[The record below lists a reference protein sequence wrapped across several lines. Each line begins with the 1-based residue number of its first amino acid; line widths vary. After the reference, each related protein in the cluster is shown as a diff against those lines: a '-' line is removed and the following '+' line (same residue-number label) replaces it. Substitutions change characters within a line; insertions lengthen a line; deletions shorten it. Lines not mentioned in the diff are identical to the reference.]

1 MGVQIRLNRIML
13 PGFFFFFI
21 SASKYDLESKIT
33 RFLDVI
39 EFICAL
45 YSLQVLFVIANL
57 KEIGTIY
64 TA

>member
-1 MGVQIRLNRIML
+1 MNLDSIDLCFL
-13 PGFFFFFI
+13 GFFFLI
-21 SASKYDLESKIT
+21 SVLKYDLESKIT

-57 KEIGTIY
+57 KGIGTVY

>member
-1 MGVQIRLNRIML
+1 ML
-13 PGFFFFFI
+13 PGFFFFLI
-21 SASKYDLESKIT
+21 SVSKYDLESKIT

-45 YSLQVLFVIANL
+45 YSFQVLFVIANL
-57 KEIGTIY
+57 KGIGTIY